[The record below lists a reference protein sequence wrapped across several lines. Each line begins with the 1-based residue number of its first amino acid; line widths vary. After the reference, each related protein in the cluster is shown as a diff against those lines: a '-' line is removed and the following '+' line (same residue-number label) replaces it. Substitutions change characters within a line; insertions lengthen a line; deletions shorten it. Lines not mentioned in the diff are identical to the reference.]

1 MAKTKLQKDVE
12 ILKRHLIEKVPPHF
26 GARHIFTAFFGAILV
41 GLTFTLKGL
50 LFNVSNALTIKEL
63 SLIIFATVVVLTAE
77 ITFIGYNRVK
87 KKEERKFFQFWIK
100 RLLTYYGIA
109 LIVSVGLVYIYGLY
123 NLALGPHHVL
133 KIVIAVSMPCAIG
146 AAAADLLNRY

>member
-1 MAKTKLQKDVE
+1 MAKTKLHRDVE
-12 ILKRHLIEKVPPHF
+12 ELKRHLIEKEPTHF
-26 GARHIFTAFFGAILV
+26 GARDIFTAFFGAILV

-50 LFNVSNALTIKEL
+50 LFNVSKALTVKEL
-63 SLIIFATVVVLTAE
+63 SLIILATVIVLTAE
-77 ITFIGYNRVK
+77 IYLIGYQRVK
-87 KKEERKFFQFWIK
+87 KKEERKFGQFWIK

-109 LIVSVGLVYIYGLY
+109 LIVSASLIYIYGLH
-123 NLALGPHHVL
+123 NLAADPYHVT